1 VSAQIIR
8 ISGPVVS
15 CDHPEMFAIG
25 ERVAVGNVGLVG
37 EVIRLTAIECYIQV
51 YEDTTDL
58 HIGESV
64 TSTGSPLIVELG
76 PGLLT
81 TIYDGIQR
89 PLTTIKDQTGAFIER
104 GAKAASL
111 SRDKKWSFEPLQEIG
126 TTLTG
131 GAVIGE
137 VQETSAICQKILLP
151 PLADGVL
158 SHIVKKGEY
167 SLEDSIARIKKADGQ
182 EQDIYLFHR
191 WPVRTKRPVLK
202 RLIADQPLIT
212 GQRIIDTLFPIT
224 KGGAAAMPGGFG
236 TGKTVT
242 QHSLAKWCDADVIV
256 YIGCGERGNEMTG
269 VLTDFPQLVDPRTG
283 HPLIERTVMIA
294 NTSNMPVAAREAS
307 IYTGIT
313 IAEYFRDQGMDVAL
327 LADSTSRWA
336 EALREISGRLEEM
349 PAEDGFPAY
358 LPTRTA
364 EFYERAGKVQT
375 LSKDIGSVTSI
386 GAVSP
391 PGGDFSEPVTLH
403 TQRFVRAFWVLD
415 KSLANAR
422 FFPAIHPL
430 DSYSEY
436 SAELSQWWNKISP
449 QWQQDRDELLTLLM
463 EADKLKGIIRIMG
476 EEGLSDHQRKI
487 LLADRVIK
495 EGFLQQSVFSPK
507 DLHASPQ
514 KQAIMLKVIMKQ
526 IRIMLKDDSPIG
538 EVVEKFKLDD
548 LIRLKDE
555 ASSDEMNKIL
565 AWQEVS

>member
-1 VSAQIIR
+1 MSAQIIR
-8 ISGPVVS
+8 INGPVVS
-15 CDHPEMFAIG
+15 CDHPEVFTMG
-25 ERVAVGNVGLVG
+25 ERVAVGNVALVG
-37 EVIRLTAIECYIQV
+37 EVIRLTTNQCNIQV
-51 YEDTTDL
+51 YEDTTNL
-58 HIGESV
+58 RIGEPV
-64 TSTGSPLIVELG
+64 ASTGSPLIVELG

-89 PLTTIKDQTGAFIER
+89 PLTAIKDQSGAFIER
-104 GAKAASL
+104 GAQAAAL
-111 SRDKKWSFEPLQEIG
+111 SRHQKWTFEPRQKIG
-126 TTLTG
+126 TRLCS
-131 GAVIGE
+131 GAILGV
-137 VQETSAICQKILLP
+137 VQETSAIRHKILLP
-151 PLADGVL
+151 PSVEGVL
-158 SHIVKKGEY
+158 THIVDKGEY
-167 SLEDSIARIKKADGQ
+167 TLEDPIARIDKPDGQ
-182 EQDIYLFHR
+182 EQNIYLYHR
-191 WPVRTKRPVLK
+191 WPVRTKRPVQK
-202 RLIADQPLIT
+202 RMIADIPLIT

-242 QHSLAKWCDADVIV
+242 QHNLAKWCDADVIV

-269 VLTDFPQLVDPRTG
+269 VLSDFPQLVDPRTG

-313 IAEYFRDQGMDVAL
+313 IAEYFRDQGLDVAL

-364 EFYERAGKVQT
+364 EFYERAGKVRT
-375 LSKDIGSVTSI
+375 LSNDIGSVTSI

-415 KSLANAR
+415 KTLASAR

-436 SAELSQWWNKISP
+436 SAELGHWWGEISP
-449 QWQQDRDELLTLLM
+449 QWQQDRDKLLTLLM

-476 EEGLSDHQRKI
+476 EEGLSDHQRKM

-495 EGFLQQSVFSPK
+495 EGFLQQSAFSPK
-507 DLHASPQ
+507 DRHASPQ
-514 KQAIMLKVIMKQ
+514 KQALMLNVIIQQ
-526 IRIMLKDDSPIG
+526 IRIMLEDDCPAE
-538 EVVEKFKLDD
+538 EVVDKFKLDD

-555 ASSDEMNKIL
+555 VGSDETDKIL
-565 AWQEVS
+565 AWQEMS